1 MVNEYFDLVTYAGSV
16 YYYIFEFANFS
27 VLALLLLIV
36 YKLDLINV
44 NSLIAWFVVFSTP
57 LFLNYLL
64 FSPGLFGDQFQYA
77 REVMSL
83 KVSGESISNI
93 GSFFGI
99 DSKNAVTFS
108 ARILSFAPLP
118 NFMTVTSLAFANKL
132 ILFATFLWFKKFFRN
147 ENEVLLYFL
156 IPSLVLYSSLSLRD
170 TLIIVLSI
178 FFLINVIRGKILL
191 PTFLLYPLFILKIQ
205 MFAVLAIYFLG
216 HLIFQAHRSKPLFS
230 LFICIFIIGGFILE
244 DYILST
250 INLYRIAFIAEDF
263 VAFDGS
269 ISYDAWNL
277 YGAENIDSLELN
289 SMFHAIYEALIKLPV
304 LLLIPLPWNWS
315 NIFYPI
321 QALESFMLIY
331 LYTRSSIQNNLYKN
345 NEFILLT
352 FVLIVGLSIY
362 ALIMS
367 NEGTFVRYRFT
378 LFYPFLLALFYISR
392 QNDRE
397 HKINT

>member
-1 MVNEYFDLVTYAGSV
+1 M
-16 YYYIFEFANFS
+16 
-27 VLALLLLIV
+27 
-36 YKLDLINV
+36 
-44 NSLIAWFVVFSTP
+44 
-57 LFLNYLL
+57 
-64 FSPGLFGDQFQYA
+64 
-77 REVMSL
+77 
-83 KVSGESISNI
+83 
-93 GSFFGI
+93 
-99 DSKNAVTFS
+99 
-108 ARILSFAPLP
+108 
-118 NFMTVTSLAFANKL
+118 
-132 ILFATFLWFKKFFRN
+132 
-147 ENEVLLYFL
+147 
-156 IPSLVLYSSLSLRD
+156 
-170 TLIIVLSI
+170 
-178 FFLINVIRGKILL
+178 
-191 PTFLLYPLFILKIQ
+191 
-205 MFAVLAIYFLG
+205 
-216 HLIFQAHRSKPLFS
+216 
-230 LFICIFIIGGFILE
+230 E